1 MNKNHAPSMSVLL
14 GYQMT
19 GFSAVLGN
27 SLAHLISPPLS
38 SSSDNPYCF
47 GVAVRRQGL
56 TLQPQ
61 LGLNSQPSACL
72 SFLKAGHWCQ
82 Q

>member
-14 GYQMT
+14 SYQMT

-47 GVAVRRQGL
+47 GGSSEKTGSHFAASAGL
-56 TLQPQ
+56 ELTTISLP
-61 LGLNSQPSACL
+61 
-72 SFLKAGHWCQ
+72 
-82 Q
+82 